1 MRTLPLLNETNPDIV
16 FLPKSMVLE
25 LQDHPL
31 MLVINVEITRE
42 REYR

>member
-1 MRTLPLLNETNPDIV
+1 MDTLPLLNETNPVIV

-31 MLVINVEITRE
+31 MSVINVEITRE
-42 REYR
+42 REHR